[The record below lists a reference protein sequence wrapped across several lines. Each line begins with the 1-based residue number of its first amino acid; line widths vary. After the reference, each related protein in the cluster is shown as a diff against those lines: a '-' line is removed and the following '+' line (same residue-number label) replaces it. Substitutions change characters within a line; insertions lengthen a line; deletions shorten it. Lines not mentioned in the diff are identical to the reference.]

1 MSASGKISLSGLPR
15 AELEALAE
23 RLLAE
28 NDALRQ
34 VVAGLKAEVATL
46 KGVKGRPKLKPS
58 GMEKGAGS
66 EPGATNR
73 GRGGR
78 GKADRLT
85 VDEERVVEADVPAGS
100 RFKGYE
106 DFLVQDLVLRP
117 HVVRLRRE
125 RWLTPDGR
133 TVLAPMPAGIAGH
146 YGPELRRFVL
156 AQYHQGQVTVPRLLA
171 QLQAIGVLIS
181 KRQVVRLLNAG
192 QDAFLA
198 EAREVLRAGLATA
211 GWVSVDD
218 TGARPEHRNAVCT
231 QLGND
236 HFAAFATTASKSRL
250 NFLEVLRAGYDDY
263 VINAEALAYMRQ
275 RSLAGPVIASLAAHP
290 ERHFPDEA
298 AWLAHLERLGIAAL
312 TVTPEPVKIATEGAV
327 WGSVK
332 AHGLLP
338 DTVILSDDAG
348 QFALDRHALCWVHA
362 ERLVHKLDTFTD
374 RQHAA
379 QQLVRALVWW
389 FYADLKAY
397 RRAPERRRRHEL
409 RARFDRIFRRR
420 TGFATLDRLLA
431 RLHANK
437 EELLLVLERPEVPLH
452 TNGSERDLRPQVVKR
467 KISGGTRSDA
477 GRACRDAFL
486 GLLLTCAKLG
496 MSFWDYLGHR
506 LGVPGTDPLTCPT
519 WSGCAQRPPDCPDFC
534 PSYSR
539 SV

>member
-1 MSASGKISLSGLPR
+1 MSASKQISLSGLPR
-15 AELEALAE
+15 GELEALAE

-28 NDALRQ
+28 NAALRQ
-34 VVAGLKAEVATL
+34 VIAELKAEVATL
-46 KGVKGRPKLKPS
+46 KGVKGRPEVKPS

-85 VDEERVVEADVPAGS
+85 VDEERVVEAEVPAGS

-106 DFLVQDLVLRP
+106 DFVVQDLVLRP
-117 HVVRLRRE
+117 HVVRIRRE
-125 RWLTPDGR
+125 RWLTPDGQ

-146 YGPELRRFVL
+146 FGPELRRFVL
-156 AQYHQGQVTVPRLLA
+156 AQYHQGQVTVPRLVA
-171 QLQAIGVLIS
+171 QLRAIGVAIS
-181 KRQVVRLLNAG
+181 QRQVVRLLNAG
-192 QDAFLA
+192 QDAFLD
-198 EAREVLRAGLATA
+198 EAREVLRAGLSVAP
-211 GWVSVDD
+211 WISVDD
-218 TGARPEHRNAVCT
+218 TGARHKHRNGVCT

-250 NFLEVLRAGYDDY
+250 NFLEVLRAGHGDY
-263 VINAEALAYMRQ
+263 VVNAEALAYMRQ
-275 RSLAGPVIASLAAHP
+275 RALAGPVIARLAEHA
-290 ERHFPDEA
+290 ERHFADEA
-298 AWLAHLERLGIAAL
+298 AWLRHLERLGIAGL
-312 TVTPEPVKIATEGAV
+312 TVTPDPVRIATEGAV

-338 DTVILSDDAG
+338 ETVILSDDAG

-362 ERLVHKLDTFTD
+362 ERLIHKLDTFTD
-374 RQHAA
+374 RQHGAR
-379 QQLVRALVWW
+379 QLVRALVWW

-397 RRAPERRRRHEL
+397 KRAPERRRRHEL

-437 EELLLVLERPEVPLH
+437 EEPLLVLERPEVPLH

-467 KISGGTRSDA
+467 KISGGTRSEA

-496 MSFWDYLGHR
+496 VSFWDYLGDR
-506 LGVPGTDPLTCPT
+506 LGVPGANAPYL
-519 WSGCAQRPPDCPDFC
+519 PDLVRI
-534 PSYSR
+534 R
-539 SV
+539 SAPA